1 MLRHAIDLFAVD
13 SFALIV
19 IVVIVLLVTAV
30 VLIGILFPGSGAD
43 QLDWRQTRSAELE
56 FTNEIDDLE
65 QMEAAVNAKR
75 RARGAAEISH
85 VELKAEIDRDLAGE
99 QDAALEREELGE
111 LLEAR
116 NAMRRKRGEA
126 EQTLEEFERSLLA
139 GADGGA

>member
-1 MLRHAIDLFAVD
+1 VD

-30 VLIGILFPGSGAD
+30 VLVGILYPGSGAD
-43 QLDWRQTRSAELE
+43 HLDWRQTRSAELE

-85 VELKAEIDRDLAGE
+85 VELKAEIDRELAGIHE
-99 QDAALEREELGE
+99 NEALEQEDLRQ
-111 LLEAR
+111 LLDAR
-116 NAMRRKRGEA
+116 NARRRKRGEA

-139 GADGGA
+139 GPDGESR

>member
-1 MLRHAIDLFAVD
+1 MD

-19 IVVIVLLVTAV
+19 IAVIVLLVTAV
-30 VLIGILFPGSGAD
+30 VLIGILYPGSGAD

-56 FTNEIDDLE
+56 YTNEIDDLE

-85 VELKAEIDRDLAGE
+85 VELKAEIERELAGIHNDPDLEEEDLA
-99 QDAALEREELGE
+99 Q

-116 NAMRRKRGEA
+116 NARRRARGQA
-126 EQTLEEFERSLLA
+126 EQTLEEFERSLLP
-139 GADGGA
+139 GPDGDAQ

>member
-1 MLRHAIDLFAVD
+1 MD

-19 IVVIVLLVTAV
+19 IAVIVLLVTAV
-30 VLIGILFPGSGAD
+30 VLIGILYPGSGAD

-56 FTNEIDDLE
+56 YTNEIDDLE

-85 VELKAEIDRDLAGE
+85 VELKAEIERELAGIHNDPDLEEEDLA
-99 QDAALEREELGE
+99 Q

-116 NAMRRKRGEA
+116 NSRRRARGEA
-126 EQTLEEFERSLLA
+126 EQTLEEFERSLLP
-139 GADGGA
+139 GPDGDAQ

>member
-1 MLRHAIDLFAVD
+1 MD

-56 FTNEIDDLE
+56 YTNEIDDLE

-85 VELKAEIDRDLAGE
+85 VELKAEIERELAGIHNDPGLEEEDLA
-99 QDAALEREELGE
+99 Q

-116 NAMRRKRGEA
+116 NSRRRARGQA

-139 GADGGA
+139 GPDGDAQ

>member
-1 MLRHAIDLFAVD
+1 VD
-13 SFALIV
+13 PFALIV
-19 IVVIVLLVTAV
+19 IVVIALIISAV

-56 FTNEIDDLE
+56 YTNEIDDLA

-85 VELKAEIDRDLAGE
+85 LELKAEIERELAGIHE
-99 QDAALEREELGE
+99 DEDLEEEDLRQ

-116 NAMRRKRGEA
+116 KARRRARGEA
-126 EQTLEEFERSLLA
+126 EQTLEEFERSLLGGPD
-139 GADGGA
+139 GAPS

>member
-1 MLRHAIDLFAVD
+1 MDP
-13 SFALIV
+13 FALIV
-19 IVVIVLLVTAV
+19 IVVIALIISAV

-56 FTNEIDDLE
+56 YTNEIDDLA

-85 VELKAEIDRDLAGE
+85 LELKAEIERELAGIHE
-99 QDAALEREELGE
+99 DEDLEEEDLRQ

-116 NAMRRKRGEA
+116 NARRRARGEA
-126 EQTLEEFERSLLA
+126 EQTLEEFERSLLGGPD
-139 GADGGA
+139 GAPS

>member
-1 MLRHAIDLFAVD
+1 MDP
-13 SFALIV
+13 FALIV
-19 IVVIVLLVTAV
+19 IAVIVLLVTAV
-30 VLIGILFPGSGAD
+30 VLIGILYPGSGAD

-56 FTNEIDDLE
+56 YTNEIDDLE

-85 VELKAEIDRDLAGE
+85 VELKAEIERELAGTHNDPDLEEEDLA
-99 QDAALEREELGE
+99 Q

-116 NAMRRKRGEA
+116 NSRRRARGEA

-139 GADGGA
+139 GPDGGAQ

>member
-1 MLRHAIDLFAVD
+1 MD

-30 VLIGILFPGSGAD
+30 VLIGILYPGSGAD
-43 QLDWRQTRSAELE
+43 QLDWRPTRSAELE
-56 FTNEIDDLE
+56 YTNEIDDLE

-85 VELKAEIDRDLAGE
+85 VELKAEIERELAEIQNDPALEEEDLA
-99 QDAALEREELGE
+99 Q

-116 NAMRRKRGEA
+116 NSRRRARGKP
-126 EQTLEEFERSLLA
+126 EQTLEEFERSLRA
-139 GADGGA
+139 GPDGGTQ

>member
-1 MLRHAIDLFAVD
+1 MDP
-13 SFALIV
+13 FALIV
-19 IVVIVLLVTAV
+19 IAVIVLLVTAV
-30 VLIGILFPGSGAD
+30 VLIGILYPGSGAD

-56 FTNEIDDLE
+56 YTNEIDDLE

-85 VELKAEIDRDLAGE
+85 VELKAEIERELAGTHNDPDLEEEDLA
-99 QDAALEREELGE
+99 Q

-116 NAMRRKRGEA
+116 NSRRRARGEA

-139 GADGGA
+139 GPDGDAQ

>member
-1 MLRHAIDLFAVD
+1 MDP
-13 SFALIV
+13 FALIV
-19 IVVIVLLVTAV
+19 IAVIVLLVTAV
-30 VLIGILFPGSGAD
+30 VLIGILYPGSGAD

-56 FTNEIDDLE
+56 YTNEIDDLE

-85 VELKAEIDRDLAGE
+85 VELKAEIERELAGTHNDPDLEEEDLA
-99 QDAALEREELGE
+99 Q

-116 NAMRRKRGEA
+116 NSRRRARGEA

-139 GADGGA
+139 GPDGGTQ

>member
-1 MLRHAIDLFAVD
+1 MDP
-13 SFALIV
+13 FALIV
-19 IVVIVLLVTAV
+19 IVVIALIISAV

-56 FTNEIDDLE
+56 YTNEIDDLA

-85 VELKAEIDRDLAGE
+85 LELKAEIERELAGIHE
-99 QDAALEREELGE
+99 DEDLEEEDLRQ

-116 NAMRRKRGEA
+116 KARRRARGEA
-126 EQTLEEFERSLLA
+126 EQTLEEFERSLLGGPD
-139 GADGGA
+139 GAPS

>member
-1 MLRHAIDLFAVD
+1 MD

-19 IVVIVLLVTAV
+19 IVVIVLIVTAV
-30 VLIGILFPGSGAD
+30 VLIGILYPGSGAD

-56 FTNEIDDLE
+56 YTNEIDDLE

-85 VELKAEIDRDLAGE
+85 RELKAEIDRDLAGGQE
-99 QDAALEREELGE
+99 DDALEREDLEQ

-116 NAMRRKRGEA
+116 NARRRARGEA

-139 GADGGA
+139 GADGGV

>member
-1 MLRHAIDLFAVD
+1 MD

-19 IVVIVLLVTAV
+19 IAVIVLLVTAV
-30 VLIGILFPGSGAD
+30 VLIGILYPGSGAD

-56 FTNEIDDLE
+56 YTNEIDDLE

-85 VELKAEIDRDLAGE
+85 VELKAEIERELAGIHNDPALEEEDLA
-99 QDAALEREELGE
+99 Q

-116 NAMRRKRGEA
+116 NSRRRARGEA

-139 GADGGA
+139 GPGGDAQ

>member
-1 MLRHAIDLFAVD
+1 MDP
-13 SFALIV
+13 FALIV
-19 IVVIVLLVTAV
+19 IAVIVLLVTAV
-30 VLIGILFPGSGAD
+30 VLIGILYPGSGAD

-56 FTNEIDDLE
+56 YTNEIDDLE

-85 VELKAEIDRDLAGE
+85 VELKAEIERELAGIHNDPDLEEEDLA
-99 QDAALEREELGE
+99 Q

-116 NAMRRKRGEA
+116 NARRRARGQA

-139 GADGGA
+139 GPDGDAQ

>member
-1 MLRHAIDLFAVD
+1 VD
-13 SFALIV
+13 PFALIV
-19 IVVIVLLVTAV
+19 IVVIALIISAV

-56 FTNEIDDLE
+56 YTNEIDDLA

-85 VELKAEIDRDLAGE
+85 LELKAEIERELAGIHE
-99 QDAALEREELGE
+99 DEDLEEEDLRQ

-116 NAMRRKRGEA
+116 NARRRARGEA
-126 EQTLEEFERSLLA
+126 EQTLEEFERSLLGGPD
-139 GADGGA
+139 GAPS

>member
-1 MLRHAIDLFAVD
+1 MD

-85 VELKAEIDRDLAGE
+85 VELKAEIDREMAGIHEDPKLEQEDLA
-99 QDAALEREELGE
+99 Q

-116 NAMRRKRGEA
+116 NSRRRKRGEA
-126 EQTLEEFERSLLA
+126 EQTLEEFERSLVT
-139 GADGGA
+139 GSDGGAQ

>member
-1 MLRHAIDLFAVD
+1 MD

-19 IVVIVLLVTAV
+19 IAVIVLLVTAV
-30 VLIGILFPGSGAD
+30 VLIGILYPGSGAD

-56 FTNEIDDLE
+56 YTNEIDDLE

-85 VELKAEIDRDLAGE
+85 VELKAEIERELAGTHNDPDLEEEDLA
-99 QDAALEREELGE
+99 Q

-116 NAMRRKRGEA
+116 NSRRRARGEA

-139 GADGGA
+139 GPDGDAQ

>member
-1 MLRHAIDLFAVD
+1 MDP
-13 SFALIV
+13 FALIV
-19 IVVIVLLVTAV
+19 IAVIVLLVTAV
-30 VLIGILFPGSGAD
+30 VLIGILYPGSGAD

-56 FTNEIDDLE
+56 YTNEIDDLE

-85 VELKAEIDRDLAGE
+85 VELKAEIERELAGIHNDPDLEEEDLA
-99 QDAALEREELGE
+99 Q

-116 NAMRRKRGEA
+116 NSRRRARGEA

-139 GADGGA
+139 GPDGDAQ